1 MPLRVAPAELSTNS
15 QLDDSRK
22 IKRVR
27 GMGKKKENQRLKGSK
42 GSNKKKGE
50 EVSDLFRL
58 QNVKLSNLVI
68 SCVASFAMMNP
79 DTESFLKKNIGVT
92 STFIVDLSIAVF
104 SVSSLNSHILRPLIL
119 RDGLN
124 EKYLQIRNSSSSKI
138 DLVQRMERELN
149 PNEKKTL
156 KIFHH
161 LLPMMLVYV
170 FYFKGKA
177 YANQSI

>member
-1 MPLRVAPAELSTNS
+1 
-15 QLDDSRK
+15 
-22 IKRVR
+22 
-27 GMGKKKENQRLKGSK
+27 
-42 GSNKKKGE
+42 
-50 EVSDLFRL
+50 
-58 QNVKLSNLVI
+58 
-68 SCVASFAMMNP
+68 MMNT